1 MEMAAARDLDL
12 DGALDLVLAQEGAG
26 PARPRSPGTREEP
39 GERGAYLDLALN
51 LAARLT
57 PCGAPALVAELERA
71 RRAAILYSDG
81 YSDGDSRAG
90 GPLRERLGQLAGF
103 LIVLLVYAID
113 RRLLQPPRPRLRRA
127 EVQTLQQQLSAPERI
142 AAAFPEER
150 RAEVT
155 ADWRWVMR
163 QPWAPHRIAG
173 HLLARMPET
182 LDLSP
187 EAVLP
192 RCLTWL
198 RAWLARS
205 EAAA

>member
-1 MEMAAARDLDL
+1 M
-12 DGALDLVLAQEGAG
+12 
-26 PARPRSPGTREEP
+26 
-39 GERGAYLDLALN
+39 
-51 LAARLT
+51 
-57 PCGAPALVAELERA
+57 
-71 RRAAILYSDG
+71 
-81 YSDGDSRAG
+81 
-90 GPLRERLGQLAGF
+90 
-103 LIVLLVYAID
+103 LLVYAID
-113 RRLLQPPRPRLRRA
+113 RRLLQPPRPTLRRG
-127 EVQTLQQQLSAPERI
+127 EVQALQQQLSAPERI

-155 ADWRWVMR
+155 TDWKWLMR

-182 LDLSP
+182 LDLAP

-205 EAAA
+205 EVAA